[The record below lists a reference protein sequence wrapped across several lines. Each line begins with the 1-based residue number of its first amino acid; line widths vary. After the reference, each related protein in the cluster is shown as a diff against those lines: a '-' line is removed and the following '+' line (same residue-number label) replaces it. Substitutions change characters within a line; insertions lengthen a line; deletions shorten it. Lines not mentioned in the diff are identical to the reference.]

1 MYLKAYLAEYYWNP
15 RTKTLPEKTI
25 LHNAE
30 IILFTI
36 YQCIYFI
43 GISEK
48 TRIDLTIRAL
58 QKWRQLLPTN
68 IY

>member
-15 RTKTLPEKTI
+15 RTKPLPEKTI
-25 LHNAE
+25 LHNAK

-48 TRIDLTIRAL
+48 TRIDRNGDSFYL
-58 QKWRQLLPTN
+58 QLYIK
-68 IY
+68 